1 MNNDSLFLNLDNYEK
16 MDKLGKGSFGKV
28 YRVKNIDTGD
38 IYAAKV
44 LYDENDFEE
53 EEEEELI
60 FLYHEIKILSALNH
74 PSIIRFIG

>member
-44 LYDENDFEE
+44 LYDENDFE
-53 EEEEELI
+53 
-60 FLYHEIKILSALNH
+60 KKWT
-74 PSIIRFIG
+74 

>member
-44 LYDENDFEE
+44 LYDENDFEKKMD
-53 EEEEELI
+53 LI
-60 FLYHEIKILSALNH
+60 FSSAKMKFFQH
-74 PSIIRFIG
+74 